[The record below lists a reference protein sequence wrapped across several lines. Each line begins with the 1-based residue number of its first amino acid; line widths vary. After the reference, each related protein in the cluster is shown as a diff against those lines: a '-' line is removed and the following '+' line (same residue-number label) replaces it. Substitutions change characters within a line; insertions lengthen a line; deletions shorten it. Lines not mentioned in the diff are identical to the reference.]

1 MIASANVIPG
11 LIPGQDGIEI
21 NNNKTYIKEVIF
33 IAGII
38 FTTEYRKNIEMIVG
52 AIKPMLSPNVAVLY
66 SGTIMIAPFGEE
78 CNRTYGLRPMF

>member
-38 FTTEYRKNIEMIVG
+38 FTTE
-52 AIKPMLSPNVAVLY
+52 
-66 SGTIMIAPFGEE
+66 
-78 CNRTYGLRPMF
+78 